1 MRGAAANGHRK
12 AIAMSDRL
20 PEGNFEERISKLEAA
35 GKVTLEA
42 HIRRVNSLNDQL
54 DELEAARD
62 SLDMLLTQATSRIK
76 ELEAELDDYKS
87 RLERVVR
94 SSSQTDVR
102 NGGPHQG
109 TRSGLQKTRQR
120 CRNLACHEDGSR
132 SGERTTAPRNRVLL
146 WILQSRLD
154 VEERNLVVQ

>member
-102 NGGPHQG
+102 NGGRIKELEADCKKLANDVVTLLVTKMDLEAENERLRLAIEFCSGSCNHAW
-109 TRSGLQKTRQR
+109 TWRSGI
-120 CRNLACHEDGSR
+120 S
-132 SGERTTAPRNRVLL
+132 
-146 WILQSRLD
+146 
-154 VEERNLVVQ
+154 